1 MNDAIDPIARSSGR
15 SKRLCKSI
23 IIAIIPDGSVT
34 QFTKPTKETQFLEDA
49 TNFVLSLNNDDEKK
63 LITDMREFNWH
74 GNKNHSRYDLF
85 WEYCICVKDLEN
97 VSGVHHLRK
106 AAADTD
112 TTTHVSFDPGLL

>member
-49 TNFVLSLNNDDEKK
+49 TNFILSLDSDK
-63 LITDMREFNWH
+63 
-74 GNKNHSRYDLF
+74 
-85 WEYCICVKDLEN
+85 
-97 VSGVHHLRK
+97 
-106 AAADTD
+106 
-112 TTTHVSFDPGLL
+112 